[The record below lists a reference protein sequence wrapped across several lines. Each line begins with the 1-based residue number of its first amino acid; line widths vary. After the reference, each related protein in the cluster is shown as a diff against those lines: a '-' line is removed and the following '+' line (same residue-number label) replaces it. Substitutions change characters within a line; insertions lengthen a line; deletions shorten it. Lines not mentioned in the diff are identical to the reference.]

1 MALNNNYSTNIGAI
15 VLAAGESS
23 RLGTPKQLLKYAG
36 QSLLQH
42 SAEAATAS
50 GAHPVVVVLGA
61 NADIIKKEIEN
72 NKIHVVVNTEWRE
85 GMASSIRYGIKT
97 LLELNPLAEGII
109 LVLCDQ
115 PHVTPALLTNLIM
128 KYRETGKSIVASQYR
143 NTFGPPVFFHKTMFS
158 KLLLL
163 KGDVGAKGIISQHT
177 SEMEI
182 ISFPKGNIDI
192 DTEADYQ
199 NLSKDSRDS

>member
-61 NADIIKKEIEN
+61 NADIIKKEFTFFLRL
-72 NKIHVVVNTEWRE
+72 KI
-85 GMASSIRYGIKT
+85 G
-97 LLELNPLAEGII
+97 
-109 LVLCDQ
+109 
-115 PHVTPALLTNLIM
+115 IM
-128 KYRETGKSIVASQYR
+128 KNIGRV
-143 NTFGPPVFFHKTMFS
+143 PV
-158 KLLLL
+158 
-163 KGDVGAKGIISQHT
+163 
-177 SEMEI
+177 
-182 ISFPKGNIDI
+182 N
-192 DTEADYQ
+192 
-199 NLSKDSRDS
+199 